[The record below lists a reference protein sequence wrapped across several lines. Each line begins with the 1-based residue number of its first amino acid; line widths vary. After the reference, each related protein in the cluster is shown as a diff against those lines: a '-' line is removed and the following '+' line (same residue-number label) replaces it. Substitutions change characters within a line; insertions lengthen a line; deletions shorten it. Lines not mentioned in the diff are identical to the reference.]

1 MRLTASN
8 ILIIGSV
15 LSLAGCT
22 SPWTHREPDSELR
35 KREEAV
41 KDVFKSDER
50 PRLIGEAAAIFGA
63 DTREYKGFGI
73 VNGLM
78 DTGGDVL
85 PGSQRNFILKEMRSE
100 GLDTPNQ
107 ILATKSTAVARLT
120 LFVGP
125 DSTKGDSLDLNVE
138 IASDCEATSLRNG
151 WLMPSR
157 LNDMQFLG
165 GNVRSSDLKAR
176 AQGALVILPESF
188 TKKPVDPKLAVILGG
203 GKLVEARRFTI
214 QIRDSLRHVTT
225 SAAISRAINDRY
237 SFYVGSERK
246 GVATAKNDNIISL
259 EMPTRYHWD
268 VRHYADVILSIG
280 FAEESEEVAA
290 RIATCRR
297 LIQEPTT
304 ARQACLDLEAIGKLG
319 IPVLE
324 EGLNHSDQEIQ
335 FYAAYS
341 LAYLNHP
348 PAASVLANVAR
359 KVVELRPLC
368 LVGLQLLD
376 HYSAKDELEQLLQE
390 TEPELRYGALL
401 ALRRRDPRN
410 AMTFGEPIGELAH
423 VISIPSEKPLITVAL
438 QERPEIAIFGD
449 SSLVQMNDF
458 FEVNPRMTM
467 RSEPDGQ
474 IRLVRFQPNDEDLTA
489 LVAPDVI
496 SVIDGIR
503 TIGGTYND
511 LVVWLDEASRRQW
524 IAAPISMNPR
534 PAAGRVYDR
543 NASTKAALA
552 ELSQDTSNENE
563 KKAWWHF
570 K

>member
-8 ILIIGSV
+8 ILLIGGV

-85 PGSQRNFILKEMRSE
+85 PGSQRNFILREMRSE

-157 LNDMQFLG
+157 LNDLQFLG

-188 TKKPVDPKLAVILGG
+188 TKKPVDAKRAVILGG

-225 SAAISRAINDRY
+225 SAAISRAINDRF
-237 SFYVGSERK
+237 SFFVGSERK

-268 VRHYADVILSIG
+268 VPHYANVILSIG

-290 RIATCRR
+290 RIATYRR
-297 LIQEPTT
+297 LIQEPIT
-304 ARQACLDLEAIGKLG
+304 ARQACLNLEAIGKLG
-319 IPVLE
+319 IPALE

-348 PAASVLANVAR
+348 PAAPVLANLAR
-359 KVVELRPLC
+359 NVVEFRPLC

-474 IRLVRFQPNDEDLTA
+474 IRLVRFQPNEEDLTA

-496 SVIDGIR
+496 SVINGIR

-534 PAAGRVYDR
+534 PEAGRVYDP

-552 ELSQDTSNENE
+552 ELGQDTSNEND